1 MNATNPK
8 VTPQHQNVKQA
19 STMCPTND
27 WTSGGDCAEGVFSIT
42 IEVCCCCCCWEAGV
56 NGCISSGWPAS
67 TVTTLGFITSC
78 CQLTE
83 NKLHITPTFSYNWNQ
98 PKRWIVTNQK
108 LPRMQSRITDFTPH
122 VTLFASTAKL
132 HCVWRGLWLL
142 AADVIWQ
149 EATLSVEELKH
160 WSCALLCCLLLT
172 DISQLYKPHH
182 TPHTPHY
189 VKTWHHPQTE
199 STLHTA
205 LSTVS
210 VNTAKAMQFY

>member
-8 VTPQHQNVKQA
+8 VTPQHKNVKQA

-42 IEVCCCCCCWEAGV
+42 TEVCCCCCCWEAGV

-78 CQLTE
+78 CQLMA

-108 LPRMQSRITDFTPH
+108 LPRMQGFENNRLQSAYTMHCLPPQQNSIVYGETCGYWLRTS
-122 VTLFASTAKL
+122 FARRQHSQWKSWSTEAVPFSVASCWLTSLSHINLTIHHIRTIMRKHDIIHKQKVHHIS
-132 HCVWRGLWLL
+132 HC
-142 AADVIWQ
+142 WQ
-149 EATLSVEELKH
+149 F
-160 WSCALLCCLLLT
+160 LLT
-172 DISQLYKPHH
+172 QLR
-182 TPHTPHY
+182 
-189 VKTWHHPQTE
+189 
-199 STLHTA
+199 
-205 LSTVS
+205 
-210 VNTAKAMQFY
+210 